1 MNGRQAARAAAKRI
15 EELEYVNAMQSRDI
29 ADYNKCILSMISGD
43 SPCVWCEERPEC
55 QLEAKS
61 AGKGCQEWWLRY
73 RDQGGDPDGETGTET
88 GTNDMAL
95 QRVEE
100 Q

>member
-1 MNGRQAARAAAKRI
+1 MNGKQAARAAAKRI
-15 EELEYVNAMQSRDI
+15 EELEYVNAMQSKDI

-43 SPCVWCEERPEC
+43 SPCLWCEERPEC
-55 QLEAKS
+55 QLEAKE
-61 AGKGCQEWWLRY
+61 AGKGCSEWWLRY
-73 RDQGGDPDGETGTET
+73 RDLGGDHDGDTGTET
-88 GTNDMAL
+88 GTVDMAL